1 MQLFCDGNTVLVCYS
16 LSEFCFRSLTFE
28 ARSSYKLRPRCSL
41 MLKEFLQVVF
51 CKIKKCYNFLSFLC
65 CPPGLTVLFGTCTL
79 PVVQFSFLCFFSPIV
94 LDPAN
99 PTNNVCQLYQQG
111 TNGREI
117 ALAAEQTLQT
127 PLLENVTVRQG
138 WKG

>member
-1 MQLFCDGNTVLVCYS
+1 MTFLTLYGPMQLFCDGNKVLVCYS

-79 PVVQFSFLCFFSPIV
+79 PVVQFVTLEITNLEILNLFISLLFSVRSCWTQPIRRTMSV
-94 LDPAN
+94 SSTSKG
-99 PTNNVCQLYQQG
+99 PTG
-111 TNGREI
+111 
-117 ALAAEQTLQT
+117 
-127 PLLENVTVRQG
+127 
-138 WKG
+138 